1 MSTRVADPTER
12 EQQLIRDCFQV
23 KNRISPDEL
32 HDLYGKDETNFV
44 GVRAGVALLGRK
56 YQQRQSREHRHC
68 ACCLLSRSHSCGA
81 LLPGVSCSLNGIFVA
96 SS

>member
-32 HDLYGKDETNFV
+32 HDLYGKDRRTLS
-44 GVRAGVALLGRK
+44 ASAL
-56 YQQRQSREHRHC
+56 E
-68 ACCLLSRSHSCGA
+68 
-81 LLPGVSCSLNGIFVA
+81 
-96 SS
+96 